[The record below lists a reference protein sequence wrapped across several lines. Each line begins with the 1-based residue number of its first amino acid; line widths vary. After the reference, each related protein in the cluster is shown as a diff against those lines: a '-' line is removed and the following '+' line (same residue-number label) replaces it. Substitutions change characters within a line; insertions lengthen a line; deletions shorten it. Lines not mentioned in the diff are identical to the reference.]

1 MSNVLVV
8 SCHPS
13 ATSFTAATRKAVIE
27 SATAA
32 GHVVRH
38 DDLHAQGFDPVL
50 SREERRAHLAPA
62 STKADVAPW
71 VDNLLWCE
79 HLVLV
84 YPTWWAG
91 QPAMLKG
98 WIDRVWINE
107 VAWTLPDGA
116 SRLKPK
122 LRNVRR
128 ITVVTSHGSTKL
140 VNALEGEGGKR
151 TVTRSLRPLCHPLCR
166 TRWIALYDIDRATPA
181 QRDRFLARVRRSF
194 GR

>member
-1 MSNVLVV
+1 VSKLLVV

-13 ATSFTAATRKAVIE
+13 AASFTAAMRDAVIE

-32 GHVVRH
+32 GHTVRH

-50 SREERRAHLAPA
+50 SREGRRAHLSPPSAKPGIAPY
-62 STKADVAPW
+62 VE
-71 VDNLLWCE
+71 NLQWCD

-98 WIDRVWINE
+98 WIDRVWVNE
-107 VAWTLPDGA
+107 VAWTLPEGA
-116 SRLKPK
+116 SRLRPK

-128 ITVVTSHGSTKL
+128 ITVVTSHGSSKL

-166 TRWIALYDIDRATPA
+166 TRWIALYGIDRSTADE
-181 QRDRFLARVRRSF
+181 RERFLARVRRSF